1 MQICNFMYDDN
12 YYSADCGKALCLPD
26 IECFVYYVGYEEKE
40 DCDKLCL
47 NSESKNKCE
56 HDE

>member
-1 MQICNFMYDDN
+1 MYDDN